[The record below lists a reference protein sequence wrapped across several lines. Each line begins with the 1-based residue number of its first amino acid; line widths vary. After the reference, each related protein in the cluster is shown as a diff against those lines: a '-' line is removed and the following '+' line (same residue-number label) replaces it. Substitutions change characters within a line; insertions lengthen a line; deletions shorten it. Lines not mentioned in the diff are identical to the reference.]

1 MGKKGTAN
9 AHTRRCAGGR
19 SNVVA
24 CSLCRKKKDTAAYL
38 PFPNLLTNDVWR
50 SDSQLCCQPHDIQLV
65 QEHTLKEA
73 RGRGGQI
80 ITSKIYAHIYA
91 ICWEASEQKCANI
104 CIQHTVTQKIKLL
117 STDDCMMCHPAQKRL
132 FCLQCRKTSSRCQ
145 TTEMW
150 PDNFCTHLETQIFN
164 SFVLI
169 LTKKSAVEE

>member
-24 CSLCRKKKDTAAYL
+24 CSLCRKKKRHCTISPPPQFADQWCLEVRLPALLSAPWHTACSG
-38 PFPNLLTNDVWR
+38 T
-50 SDSQLCCQPHDIQLV
+50 H
-65 QEHTLKEA
+65 LKGSAGE
-73 RGRGGQI
+73 GGQI
-80 ITSKIYAHIYA
+80 ITSKIYAQIYA

-150 PDNFCTHLETQIFN
+150 PDNFCTHMETQIFN